1 MFSSL
6 PKDPFMLMS
15 AVNMKLRDEFPT
27 LDELCATLGLDRP
40 ALEDRLAE
48 VGYAYNPDLNKFW

>member
-1 MFSSL
+1 
-6 PKDPFMLMS
+6 
-15 AVNMKLRDEFPT
+15 MKLRDEFPT